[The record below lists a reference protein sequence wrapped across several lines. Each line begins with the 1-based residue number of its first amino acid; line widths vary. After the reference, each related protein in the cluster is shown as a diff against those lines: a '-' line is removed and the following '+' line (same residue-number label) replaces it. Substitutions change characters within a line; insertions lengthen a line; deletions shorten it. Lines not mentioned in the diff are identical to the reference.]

1 MGDALN
7 MVAMPDDPVSA
18 EHFVRAAQ
26 RPAPRPEISGDS
38 IPAVEEEPSTE
49 WSVANWLTSI
59 RAVSAHLADSLVG
72 DARAARR
79 SELAAMA
86 ALADGDDAA
95 VVSRLRAR
103 LSAGTDELARLL
115 LPRVRE
121 LAAAVAAGAATG
133 EALQSKFCESGAFTL
148 QHLTLADF
156 FKGLEGRIGA
166 PTPGSVSTVLESMRG
181 EHTTGPPP
189 RRQPLTLP
197 RRRPRAAIAFLSHG
211 RHTALTS
218 LFSLTSLSHTAG
230 TSQGVEP
237 HEPFLTATTSALD
250 HLRAGVALC
259 RRAGRAAAG
268 WRLASGIQADGGDR
282 GREPRRWPPRD
293 AARRARAADAGEE
306 RATGVGGR
314 ATSHNTGG
322 GRGAP
327 LHRAALLQV

>member
-1 MGDALN
+1 MPEREAAKHLATLEARMGDALN

-237 HEPFLTATTSALD
+237 HEPFLTANEPFLTVSAPPP
-250 HLRAGVALC
+250 RWSGALSPSRT
-259 RRAGRAAAG
+259 RRRRMAAG
-268 WRLASGIQADGGDR
+268 QRNPS
-282 GREPRRWPPRD
+282 RRWRS
-293 AARRARAADAGEE
+293 RARAA
-306 RATGVGGR
+306 T
-314 ATSHNTGG
+314 
-322 GRGAP
+322 
-327 LHRAALLQV
+327 LAAARCRSPSSSS